1 MTEKERLDF
10 EFRASDGTGVILSG
24 YSKESFL
31 LLEVA
36 RGIVTVSVGT
46 ESVECNEGDYV
57 YVPQHLVYRVTSEAR
72 ATIHSLCVPCE
83 LVTSNMEKIDT
94 ELFYMFY
101 VQSRNRISVFGP
113 EHPIY
118 ESLAYS
124 MSEAGDEFAAKDI
137 GYRLSVLSSAY
148 LIISAILRH
157 YSGSRD
163 SLDRMLCH
171 NVMRLRPAIDY
182 ITEHCGEKIYVD
194 TLSEM
199 IEVSADYFTK
209 MFKESIGK
217 TPIDYINT
225 VRVNKAL
232 ELLAVT
238 DTPINEIAE
247 KSGFANANYFHKIFK
262 QYMNTS
268 PLTYRKSAAT

>member
-1 MTEKERLDF
+1 MTKKLDL
-10 EFRASDGTGVILSG
+10 EVRSADGVGVILSG
-24 YSKESFL
+24 YSGDAFL
-31 LLEVA
+31 LLEIA
-36 RGIVTVSVGT
+36 RGSAVVSIGT
-46 ESVECNEGDYV
+46 ENAECKEGDYV
-57 YVPQHLVYRVTSEAR
+57 YVPQNLVYRVTAEETAFVRS
-72 ATIHSLCVPCE
+72 ILVPCD
-83 LVTSNMEKIDT
+83 LVTSNMEKIDN

-101 VQSRNRISVFGP
+101 VQSRNRISVFSA

-124 MSEAGDEFAAKDI
+124 MNEACDEFCAKDV
-137 GYRLSVLSSAY
+137 GYRLSVLSSAF
-148 LIISAILRH
+148 LIISAIIRH

-182 ITEHCGEKIYVD
+182 ITENCGDKIYVD

-238 DTPINEIAE
+238 DTPINDIAE

-268 PLTYRKSAAT
+268 PLAYRKSAAI

>member
-1 MTEKERLDF
+1 MTEKLDL
-10 EFRASDGTGVILSG
+10 EVRSAEGREVILSG
-24 YSKESFL
+24 YSADCFL
-31 LLEVA
+31 LLEMV
-36 RGIVTVSVGT
+36 RGSATVSIGT
-46 ESVECNEGDYV
+46 ESVECTDGDYV
-57 YVPQHLVYRVTSEAR
+57 YVPQRLVYRVASENGAAVR
-72 ATIHSLCVPCE
+72 MLKVPCE
-83 LVTSNMEKIDT
+83 LVTANMEKIDN

-101 VQSRNRISVFGP
+101 VQSRNRISVFSV

-124 MSEAGDEFAAKDI
+124 MSEAYDEFCAKDI

-148 LIISAILRH
+148 LIISAIIRH

-182 ITEHCGEKIYVD
+182 ITENCGDKIYVD

-199 IEVSADYFTK
+199 IEVSSDYFTK

-268 PLTYRKSAAT
+268 PLAYRKSAVM

>member
-1 MTEKERLDF
+1 MTEKLDL
-10 EFRASDGTGVILSG
+10 EVRSTDGRGVILSG
-24 YSKESFL
+24 YSKNAIL
-31 LLEVA
+31 LLEIA
-36 RGIVTVSVGT
+36 RGSATVSIGT
-46 ESVECNEGDYV
+46 ESAECTDGDYI
-57 YVPQHLVYRVTSEAR
+57 YVPQHLVYRVTSETG
-72 ATIHSLCVPCE
+72 ATVRSLTVPCE
-83 LVTSNMEKIDT
+83 LVTANMEKIDT

-101 VQSRNRISVFGP
+101 VQSRNRISVFSID
-113 EHPIY
+113 HPIY

-124 MSEAGDEFAAKDI
+124 MSEACDEFSAKDV
-137 GYRLSVLSSAY
+137 GYRLSVMSSAY

-182 ITEHCGEKIYVD
+182 ITENCGDKIYVD

-217 TPIDYINT
+217 TPIYYINT

-232 ELLAVT
+232 ELLAIT

-262 QYMNTS
+262 QYVNTS
-268 PLTYRKSAAT
+268 PLAYRKSAK